1 MAARKP
7 RSDIKIGNLEKKL
20 GLANGA
26 IRNPDGTDAR
36 SDKKLGTLRAEYQ
49 RMYGG
54 PLVRAGS
61 TGLPKKATAT
71 KTTTA
76 APRKAA
82 APKKAAS
89 PKKATAPKKA
99 AAPARKAAPRKK

>member
-1 MAARKP
+1 MAARKT

-20 GLANGA
+20 GLNQGA

-54 PLVRAGS
+54 PPVRPGS
-61 TGLPKKATAT
+61 TGLPKKATLDKTAT
-71 KTTTA
+71 PKSAT
-76 APRKAA
+76 PKKAS
-82 APKKAAS
+82 APKKASSSAS
-89 PKKATAPKKA
+89 K
-99 AAPARKAAPRKK
+99 PASRKK